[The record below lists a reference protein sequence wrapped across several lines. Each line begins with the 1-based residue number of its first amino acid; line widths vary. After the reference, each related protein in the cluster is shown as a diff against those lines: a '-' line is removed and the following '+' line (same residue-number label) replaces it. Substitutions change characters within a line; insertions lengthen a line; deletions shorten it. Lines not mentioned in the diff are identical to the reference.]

1 MYNLNLCINSWT
13 CYLELKITEKITYPN
28 IQIYKEKFQSLFIK
42 SNHSDASYKY
52 VIACTDMEGG
62 QHYPPDTPWKFLRF
76 AHVIFSIHSLSI
88 NSCESRREL
97 IHS

>member
-1 MYNLNLCINSWT
+1 M
-13 CYLELKITEKITYPN
+13 
-28 IQIYKEKFQSLFIK
+28 
-42 SNHSDASYKY
+42 ASYKY
-52 VIACTDMEGG
+52 VIACTDMEEG